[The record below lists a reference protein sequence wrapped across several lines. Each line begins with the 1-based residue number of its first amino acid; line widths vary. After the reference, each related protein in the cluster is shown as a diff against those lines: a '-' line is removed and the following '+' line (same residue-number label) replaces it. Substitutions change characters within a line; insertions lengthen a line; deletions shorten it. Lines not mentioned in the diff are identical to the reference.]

1 LKFNEYLKSCR
12 KKYNLTQEELVQ
24 ELYNFNDIFAGLDV
38 RTLSRW
44 EKGSTKPTAT
54 KQVVI
59 VQLFQKYSTHIFPC
73 FSSFNKNAEEELC
86 RTGIKNLIGQSKE
99 HIVNF
104 PTNIFTT
111 GDIDISHV
119 RSHSNMDLLLKMPQS
134 ILSGR
139 VENYFQITV
148 EHLSNWALHPSNL
161 FLIAQ
166 SNYSF
171 IGMFFTL
178 RLKPE
183 VFKKLLS
190 FELKAKD
197 IDHNDFATFEEDA
210 CDFPIAMFA
219 YNEKVASLLYIR
231 YYAYLI
237 SNQDT
242 IIEVGSTPLLKGAK
256 KILEKMHYHHIKDKE
271 IDNRALAS
279 YSAPL
284 KDILINEDVL
294 KMVFQKQD
302 CPEDSY

>member
-1 LKFNEYLKSCR
+1 MKFNEYLKSCR
-12 KKYNLTQEELVQ
+12 KNYNFTQEELVQ
-24 ELYNFNDIFAGLDV
+24 ELYNFSDAFAGLDA

-44 EKGSTKPTAT
+44 EQGSTKPSAA

-59 VQLFQKYSTHIFPC
+59 VQLFQKHSTHIFPC
-73 FSSFNKNAEEELC
+73 FSSLKNVEEELC
-86 RTGIKNLIGQSKE
+86 KIGIKNLIGQSKE

-104 PTNIFTT
+104 PTNIFST

-119 RSHSNMDLLLKMPQS
+119 RSHENIDLLLKMPQS

-139 VENYFQITV
+139 ADNYFQITV
-148 EHLSNWALHPSNL
+148 EHLREWALHPSNL

-166 SNYSF
+166 SNDTF
-171 IGMFFTL
+171 VGMFFTI

-190 FELKAKD
+190 FEIKVKD
-197 IDHNDFATFEEDA
+197 VSHNDFASFEEEA
-210 CDFPIAMFA
+210 CNFPVAIFA
-219 YNEKVASLLYIR
+219 YNEKVASLLYVR
-231 YYAYLI
+231 YYAHLI

-242 IIEVGSTPLLKGAK
+242 IIEVGTTPLLKGAK
-256 KILEKMHYHHIKDKE
+256 KLLEKMHCHHIEDKE
-271 IDNRALAS
+271 IDGRTLAS

-284 KDILINEDVL
+284 EEILINEDVL

-302 CPEDSY
+302 CPEDTV